1 MYKLLI
7 VEDEPKLR
15 KGICTC
21 FPWDTLGFKIVAEA
35 SNGKFALEYLKNNP
49 VDVIFSDIQ
58 MPVMTGLELAKE
70 LHMQKSKIK
79 VLFLSGYK
87 EFGFAQKAVSYGVK
101 SYITKPIKY
110 EELIEV
116 FTSLKEEL
124 DEELAYSDASEGA
137 ASIDEVYEG
146 AGIHDKIILTIKSY
160 VRHNYNTV
168 TLEQMAK
175 LVNMDLFYLSK
186 FFKRKTG
193 LNFSDYVTSCKMEK
207 AAEFLKE
214 VTYKTYEVSSL
225 VGYENPKNFSRSFK
239 KYFGKTPKEYR
250 DTFIINNL

>member
-21 FPWDTLGFKIVAEA
+21 FPWDTLGFEIVAEA
-35 SNGKFALEYLKNNP
+35 SNGKFALEYLKSNP
-49 VDVIFSDIQ
+49 VDVVFSDIQ
-58 MPVMTGLELAKE
+58 MPIMTGIELAKE
-70 LHMQKSKIK
+70 LHAQKSKIK

-87 EFGFAQKAVSYGVK
+87 DFGFAQKAVFYGVK

-116 FTSLKEEL
+116 FASVKEEL
-124 DEELAYSDASEGA
+124 DDDFSSSGTTTLPAGT
-137 ASIDEVYEG
+137 DETFEG
-146 AGIHDKIILTIKSY
+146 AGIHDKIILTIKAY
-160 VRHNYNTV
+160 VKHNYNTV
-168 TLEQMAK
+168 TLEKVAK

-186 FFKRKTG
+186 FFKRKAG
-193 LNFSDYVTSCKMEK
+193 MNFSDYVTTCKMEK
-207 AAEFLKE
+207 AVEFLKE

-225 VGYENPKNFSRSFK
+225 VGYEDSKNFSRSFK

-250 DTFIINNL
+250 DTFIINKL